1 METNLDKWESALR
14 TDPALE
20 ERLRRLNPEGFPDT
34 KKGDLL
40 CIKVKGQTPLV
51 VSWDGSE
58 IHASRREAKRPFCC
72 WDMEEELFNKLFLGS
87 CPPLLVAMNN
97 DQANIKMGV
106 DHHNG
111 SLVLSFMV
119 MLQECMEGGA
129 NK

>member
-1 METNLDKWESALR
+1 MEINLDKWESALR
-14 TDPALE
+14 KDPALE
-20 ERLRRLNPEGFPDT
+20 ERLRHLDPKGFPVT

-40 CIKVKGQTPLV
+40 CIKVNGKTPLV

-58 IHASRREAKRPFCC
+58 IHVSKRDTKKTFCS
-72 WDMEEELFNKLFLGS
+72 WTMGANKFNQLFLGT

-97 DQANIKMGV
+97 DQDNIKMGV

-111 SLVLSFMV
+111 SLALSFMV
-119 MLQECMEGGA
+119 MLQECMEGGE

>member
-1 METNLDKWESALR
+1 MELSLEKWESALR

-20 ERLRRLNPEGFPDT
+20 ERLRRLDPKGFPAT

-40 CIKVKGQTPLV
+40 SIKVRDNTPLV

-72 WDMEEELFNKLFLGS
+72 WSMDEDTFNTLFLGS
-87 CPPLLVAMNN
+87 CPPLLVAMNK

-111 SLVLSFMV
+111 ALVLSFMV
-119 MLQECMEGGA
+119 ILQECMEGGA
-129 NK
+129 